1 MILNEQV
8 YYIDTDTVDIR
19 QSTAYHELAP
29 FDDHDYIYVEF
40 LKSLGKLVEC
50 LTPDNMLD
58 RIVNGNVHLI
68 LCNSHE
74 AFHDVVAE
82 IYQRAVIELAIP
94 AHKILLLSES
104 ADILAEVKTVA
115 TRLQMAEIK
124 TVYTRIFE
132 WNGRNRILNTS
143 PLNEERINATNS
155 TNLKNTS
162 FTKSFLNL
170 NRRWRLHR
178 PALVALLF
186 ANKLLDKG
194 HVSLAPVEG
203 YTWDSIWYGL
213 TGSHNVEINTILKAH
228 GADIR
233 ALPPMYLDTT
243 DLITNR
249 AEYSTK
255 TRYLYNDSY
264 FSVVSETNYYADTPG
279 RFLSEKVFK
288 PILMLHPFM
297 MVSRPHSLK
306 LLRELGY
313 KTFEPYIDES
323 YDSIEDDSE
332 RLLVI
337 VKEIKRLSYLSTEEL
352 QDFLNG
358 TAEICRHNFQTLEQ
372 KTNFITRLN

>member
-8 YYIDTDTVDIR
+8 YYIGNDTVDMR

-29 FDDHDYIYVEF
+29 FNDNDYIYIEF
-40 LKSLGKLVEC
+40 QRSLAKLLEC
-50 LTPDNMLD
+50 LTPYNMLAK
-58 RIVNGNVHLI
+58 IVNGNVHLI

-82 IYQRAVIELAIP
+82 IYQRAVIELSIP
-94 AHKILLLSES
+94 VAKILFLSES
-104 ADILAEVKTVA
+104 ADILVEVKTVA
-115 TRLQMAEIK
+115 TRLHMAEIK
-124 TVYTRIFE
+124 TIWTRIFE
-132 WNGRNRILNTS
+132 WGGMRHSPPHAARITS
-143 PLNEERINATNS
+143 
-155 TNLKNTS
+155 NLKNTS

-186 ANKLLDKG
+186 ANNLLDKG

-203 YTWDSIWYGL
+203 NTWDSIWYDL
-213 TGSHNVEINTILKAH
+213 TVYHNLEINNILQVY
-228 GADIR
+228 GDEIR
-233 ALPPMYLDTT
+233 SLPPMYLDTT
-243 DLITNR
+243 DLITNQ

-264 FSVVSETNYYADTPG
+264 FSVVSETNYYDRAPG

-288 PILMLHPFM
+288 PIHMLHPFI
-297 MVSRPHSLK
+297 MVSRPHSMK
-306 LLRELGY
+306 LLTELGY

-337 VKEIKRLSYLSTEEL
+337 VKEIKRLSYLSPEEL
-352 QDFLNG
+352 RDFLNG
-358 TAEICRHNFQTLEQ
+358 TAEICRYNLQTLAQ